1 MKKKLILL
9 SILLFF
15 VSWICLELREFPYFF
30 SDQNSQELLLQ
41 FRLPRLMIAIFAGS
55 SLALAAL
62 ILQSYLKNPLA
73 GASTLGI
80 SSGSSFMVALSTMG
94 LSVFG
99 LSPFW
104 GLLSQVGASFLGA
117 SAVMMFLLFLNQ
129 FQRVPTTHLLL
140 FGVMLSAFLESL
152 TGLILW
158 NSSAESVKGYL
169 TWGMGSFEYFNL
181 DFVKIV
187 IPLWLLGL
195 VFAFKSA
202 KGLDLLILGQN
213 SAESLG
219 LKMSTHRFAVL
230 LATSILAATITA
242 FCGPIAFLGMAT
254 PHLVRWIFGPMPHFF
269 MMIFCLL
276 LGAILAVFSAMLTAV
291 FEGQLPLQTITA
303 LWGAPVMM
311 VVLWKNRASRT

>member
-1 MKKKLILL
+1 MKKKLTLL
-9 SILLFF
+9 CVLLAV
-15 VSWICLELREFPYFF
+15 VSWFCLELKDFPYFF
-30 SDQNSQELLLQ
+30 WNQSFQDVFWQ
-41 FRLPRLMIAIFAGS
+41 FRLPRLLIAGFAGS
-55 SLALAAL
+55 ALALSAL

-80 SSGSSFMVALSTMG
+80 SSGASFMVALSTMG
-94 LSVFG
+94 VGVFG

-117 SAVMMFLLFLNQ
+117 ISVMMFLLFLNR
-129 FQRVPTTHLLL
+129 FQNVPTTHLLL

-158 NSSAESVKGYL
+158 NSSAENVKGYL

-187 IPLWLLGL
+187 LPLWGLGIF
-195 VFAFKSA
+195 FAFKSA

-213 SAESLG
+213 SAEALG
-219 LKMSTHRFAVL
+219 LKTNSHRGAVL

-254 PHLVRWIFGPMPHFF
+254 PHLVRWIFGSMPHFF
-269 MMIFCLL
+269 MMIFCILF
-276 LGAILAVFSAMLTAV
+276 GAILAVFSATLTAG

-311 VVLWKNRASRT
+311 IVLWKNRTSRS